1 MLSNGNYEVV
11 LFPLTGVDNELW
23 IYQQVKVMVFFL
35 LMKKVS

>member
-1 MLSNGNYEVV
+1 MLSNGSYEVV
-11 LFPLTGVDNELW
+11 LFSLTGVDNELW